1 MSSIPNVLIYFKLL
15 DLSTRVRILWTSKQ
29 GRMGLSTYKKL
40 AKLAALVVLILP
52 SIHGHAEETY
62 LQLNGLSAHSKSGNN
77 PINPGLG
84 IERAVSENWNI
95 AGGWYYNSN
104 YRGSA
109 YAYGRYSY
117 FRQDGWDLGIGIG
130 GVTGYNNWAVMPM
143 VFPEFCYDWICA
155 IALPQIQSSGSSIL
169 AIHLRVPL

>member
-1 MSSIPNVLIYFKLL
+1 M
-15 DLSTRVRILWTSKQ
+15 RA
-29 GRMGLSTYKKL
+29 STYKKL
-40 AKLAALVVLILP
+40 IKSAVLLALILP
-52 SIHGHAEETY
+52 SIDGYTEETY
-62 LQLNGLSAHSKSGNN
+62 LQLNGLSAHSKPGNN
-77 PINPGLG
+77 GINPGLG

-130 GVTGYNNWAVMPM
+130 GITGYNNWAVMPM
-143 VFPEFCYDWICA
+143 AFPEFCYEWICA
-155 IALPQIQSSGSSIL
+155 IALPQLQSSGSTIL
-169 AIHLRVPL
+169 AIHLRIPL